1 MSKTLDQTAA
11 SSENIEPIKARLK
24 KIKENPKN
32 AKKHWYIYLRYIF
45 QYRVDLHYY
54 LKISF

>member
-32 AKKHWYIYLRYIF
+32 VKKQWYVSLRYIF
-45 QYRVDLHYY
+45 QCCVMYTYTH
-54 LKISF
+54 I